1 MTTTLQPKDK
11 LDAETMVA
19 VNGPEGDFLGWQSV
33 DWREAEDR
41 VRRLRQRIFTAS
53 REGDLGRVRN
63 LQKLMLRSRSNA
75 LVSVRRV
82 TEVNVGRKTAGIDGM
97 VARFASDKAMLV
109 DLVQHRAASWM
120 PRPVRR
126 AFIPKAGNTRKLRPL
141 GIPVLAD
148 RALQSVVVNALEPE
162 WEARFESRSYGFRPG
177 RGCHDAIEAI
187 YATGKGK
194 RSKRVWILDA
204 DLAAAFDRINHEHLL
219 DQLAGFPAREQI
231 RRWLKAGVVDQ
242 GRFALTEEG
251 TPQGGLCSAEHNE
264 PNEQCWVM
272 RSVDLSGLLRVGC
285 GGRAL
290 CIMRCG
296 FWSRFD
302 HGAGPRRIG
311 ATDKLLE
318 WNQNLVW
325 FADLELHDRDGYAQ
339 PSALGSALHQATG
352 PTLRIT
358 QHCSLGGPI
367 SPLLLNVA
375 LHGMEAAAGVR
386 YLAGTHVGHTA
397 PGSPVVVRY
406 ADDLIAMCHSR
417 EQAEQVKARLA
428 DWLMPRGLTFNEDKT
443 RVVHLTEGFDFLG
456 VNIRRYPNGKLIVKP
471 SKAAV
476 KRFRH
481 RLRTE
486 MRDLRGSNAIA
497 VITRLNPILR
507 GWAAYYRSV
516 VSKHDFTSIDSYLWW
531 LTFKWAVR
539 GHRNKSKKWV
549 VARYYGRFNQARQDK
564 WVFGDRET
572 GAYLT
577 KTAWTPIVRHQ
588 MVDGFASMDDPDRSR
603 YWAMRKRR
611 RRPPI
616 DRWGLI
622 QLERQNG
629 RCPLCQGLL
638 LHTDHEPQS
647 PDEWEIWIT
656 VVRQAIRRQAITA
669 DQQPAYPNGPN
680 ASRLVHT
687 HCARQVARRNERRAT
702 SRDPSGLA

>member
-242 GRFALTEEG
+242 GRFAPTEEG
-251 TPQGGLCSAEHNE
+251 TPQ
-264 PNEQCWVM
+264 
-272 RSVDLSGLLRVGC
+272 
-285 GGRAL
+285 
-290 CIMRCG
+290 
-296 FWSRFD
+296 
-302 HGAGPRRIG
+302 
-311 ATDKLLE
+311 
-318 WNQNLVW
+318 
-325 FADLELHDRDGYAQ
+325 
-339 PSALGSALHQATG
+339 
-352 PTLRIT
+352 
-358 QHCSLGGPI
+358 GGPI

>member
-1 MTTTLQPKDK
+1 VKVAMTTTLQPKDK

-242 GRFALTEEG
+242 GRFAPTEEG
-251 TPQGGLCSAEHNE
+251 TPQ
-264 PNEQCWVM
+264 
-272 RSVDLSGLLRVGC
+272 
-285 GGRAL
+285 
-290 CIMRCG
+290 
-296 FWSRFD
+296 
-302 HGAGPRRIG
+302 
-311 ATDKLLE
+311 
-318 WNQNLVW
+318 
-325 FADLELHDRDGYAQ
+325 
-339 PSALGSALHQATG
+339 
-352 PTLRIT
+352 
-358 QHCSLGGPI
+358 GGPI